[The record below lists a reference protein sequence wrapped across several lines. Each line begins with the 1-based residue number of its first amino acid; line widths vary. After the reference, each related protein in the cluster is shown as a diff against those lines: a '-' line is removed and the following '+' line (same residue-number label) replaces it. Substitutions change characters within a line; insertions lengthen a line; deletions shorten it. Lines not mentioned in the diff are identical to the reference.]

1 VVEIQ
6 PACEPGSELG
16 SARAAF
22 TRRLATEADI
32 PELAALVDVAI
43 DRRLGP
49 LLTPELLA
57 FGRSILS
64 LDLQL
69 MADRP
74 CFVSKE
80 ACRLAGCGGWSA
92 RRTR

>member
-1 VVEIQ
+1 
-6 PACEPGSELG
+6 
-16 SARAAF
+16 
-22 TRRLATEADI
+22 
-32 PELAALVDVAI
+32 
-43 DRRLGP
+43 

-57 FGRSILS
+57 FGRSSLS

-74 CFVSKE
+74 RFVIKD